1 MIGTDYE
8 SVSEKLDLAGYPVG
22 SDIHTAVVSLF
33 ETLDAQSLGDTQTRK
48 TVLDVFT
55 GLEENAD
62 AIPGRSSTWT
72 EFRVGETIPGDT
84 VRVRRDAYSGS
95 GAKHNGLVGR
105 IVGIRGGRV
114 SVQYL
119 GRSDGVGHSH
129 HPDFLEVLVK

>member
-1 MIGTDYE
+1 MIGTDYTN
-8 SVSEKLDLAGYPVG
+8 VSEQLEVIGYKPESPV
-22 SDIHTAVVSLF
+22 HKAVVSLF
-33 ETLDAQSLGDTQTRK
+33 ETLDAQSIKDTNTR
-48 TVLDVFT
+48 DVVASVF
-55 GLEENAD
+55 
-62 AIPGRSSTWT
+62 STLAKSGEDRPTRLSEWT

-95 GAKHNGLVGR
+95 GAKHNGLVGH

-119 GRSDGVGHSH
+119 GRSDGTGHSH

>member
-1 MIGTDYE
+1 MIGTDYTN
-8 SVSEKLDLAGYPVG
+8 VSEQLEVIGYAAD
-22 SDIHTAVVSLF
+22 SQIHKSVVCLF
-33 ETLDAQSLGDTQTRK
+33 ETLDAQSLKDKSTRDI
-48 TVLDVFT
+48 VSAVFST
-55 GLEENAD
+55 LAKSTEER
-62 AIPGRSSTWT
+62 PTRLSEWT

-95 GAKHNGLVGR
+95 GAKHNGLVGH

-119 GRSDGVGHSH
+119 GRSDGTGHSH